1 MAKRLWTESLEQLI
15 LTWAEKAS
23 GYAWLHQN
31 SCSLY
36 KKRNLYISIPA
47 SIFSY
52 IAGITVLFSNEL
64 TNNNKQIEIYNK
76 TTTIHENDSPIFR
89 IVVGIIA
96 IVAGIL
102 SNFQEMFTFKEE
114 GEKHRIAALRFL
126 SFFREISCEL
136 SLEPSFRSSTV
147 DYITIKRFEFDKILE
162 QSPNI
167 PDIIIH
173 RFNKKFGKLHIHKP
187 DPTIGLQTIIPYG
200 RDNYKKSINIDEKFI
215 LLKYFEYWKSHT
227 TFNRNNGSHVIEIA
241 NSGSTDCNI
250 SNIKTRTLSERDAT
264 HLLYHGTL
272 STQKR
277 FLQNRNIKIRRPP
290 LMSSAK
296 TLFPNLSAINNEN
309 NDNSL

>member
-1 MAKRLWTESLEQLI
+1 MTKKIWTESLEQLI

-23 GYAWLHQN
+23 GYAWLHNN

-52 IAGITVLFSNEL
+52 IAGVIILFSNEL
-64 TNNNKQIEIYNK
+64 NTNNTANTFYNK
-76 TTTIHENDSPIFR
+76 TIAAYNTDSSTLR
-89 IVVGIIA
+89 IIVGIIA
-96 IVAGIL
+96 IISGIL

-136 SLEPSFRSSTV
+136 SLEPSFRSSPA

-167 PDIIIH
+167 PDIIIS
-173 RFNKKFGKLHIHKP
+173 RFNKRFGKLHIHKP

-200 RDNYKKSINIDEKFI
+200 RDNYKKDINIEDKYT
-215 LLKYFEYWKSHT
+215 LLKYFEKWKNHT
-227 TFNRNNGSHVIEIA
+227 TFHKINNSHVIEIA
-241 NSGSTDCNI
+241 NSGSSNYNV

-272 STQKR
+272 SEQKR
-277 FLQNRNIKIRRPP
+277 FIQNRNIKIRKPP
-290 LMSSAK
+290 FNP
-296 TLFPNLSAINNEN
+296 T
-309 NDNSL
+309 

>member
-1 MAKRLWTESLEQLI
+1 MTKKIWTESLEQLI

-23 GYAWLHQN
+23 GYAWLHNN

-52 IAGITVLFSNEL
+52 IAGVIILFSNEL
-64 TNNNKQIEIYNK
+64 NTNNTANTCYNK
-76 TTTIHENDSPIFR
+76 TTSAYNTDSSTLR
-89 IVVGIIA
+89 IIVGIIA
-96 IVAGIL
+96 IISGIL

-136 SLEPSFRSSTV
+136 SLEPSFRSSPA

-167 PDIIIH
+167 PDIIIS
-173 RFNKKFGKLHIHKP
+173 RFNKRFGKLHIHKP

-200 RDNYKKSINIDEKFI
+200 RDNYKKDINIEDKYT
-215 LLKYFEYWKSHT
+215 LLKYFEKWKNHT
-227 TFNRNNGSHVIEIA
+227 TFHKINNSHVIEIA
-241 NSGSTDCNI
+241 NSGSSNYNV

-272 STQKR
+272 SEQKR
-277 FLQNRNIKIRRPP
+277 FIQNRNIKIRKPP
-290 LMSSAK
+290 FNP
-296 TLFPNLSAINNEN
+296 T
-309 NDNSL
+309 

>member
-1 MAKRLWTESLEQLI
+1 MNKKLWTESLEQLI

-23 GYAWLHQN
+23 GYAWLHQR

-47 SIFSY
+47 SVFSY
-52 IAGITVLFSNEL
+52 IAGITILFSNEL
-64 TNNNKQIEIYNK
+64 NNSKQIKVYNK
-76 TTTIHENDSPIFR
+76 TATINETDSPIFR
-89 IVVGIIA
+89 IIIGIIA

-136 SLEPSFRSSTV
+136 SLEPSFRSSPG

-167 PDIIIH
+167 PDTIIS
-173 RFNKKFGKLHIHKP
+173 RFNKQFSKLHIHKP

-200 RDNYKKSINIDEKFI
+200 KDNYKKKINIEDKYL
-215 LLKYFEYWKSHT
+215 LLKYFECWKSHT
-227 TFNRNNGSHVIEIA
+227 NFNKHSHIIEIA
-241 NSGSTDCNI
+241 NSGSRECNI

-272 STQKR
+272 SNQKR
-277 FLQNRNIKIRRPP
+277 FLQNRNIKIRREP
-290 LMSSAK
+290 LISNAATPFSNK
-296 TLFPNLSAINNEN
+296 LDIKNN
-309 NDNSL
+309 NSL

>member
-1 MAKRLWTESLEQLI
+1 MTKKIWTESLEQLI

-23 GYAWLHQN
+23 GYAWLHNN

-52 IAGITVLFSNEL
+52 IAGVIILFSNEL
-64 TNNNKQIEIYNK
+64 NTNNTGTTFYNK
-76 TTTIHENDSPIFR
+76 TITTYNTDSSTLR
-89 IVVGIIA
+89 IIVGIIA
-96 IVAGIL
+96 IISGIL

-136 SLEPSFRSSTV
+136 SLEPSFRSSPA

-162 QSPNI
+162 QSPNV
-167 PDIIIH
+167 PDIIIF
-173 RFNKKFGKLHIHKP
+173 RFNKRFGKLHIHKP

-200 RDNYKKSINIDEKFI
+200 RDNYKKRINIEDKYT
-215 LLKYFEYWKSHT
+215 LLKYFEKWKNHT
-227 TFNRNNGSHVIEIA
+227 TFHKKNNSHVIEIA
-241 NSGSTDCNI
+241 NSGSSNYNI
-250 SNIKTRTLSERDAT
+250 ANIKTRTLSERDAT

-272 STQKR
+272 SEQKR

-290 LMSSAK
+290 LNP
-296 TLFPNLSAINNEN
+296 T
-309 NDNSL
+309 

>member
-1 MAKRLWTESLEQLI
+1 MTKKIWTESLEQLI

-23 GYAWLHQN
+23 GYAWLHNN

-52 IAGITVLFSNEL
+52 IAGVIILFSNEL
-64 TNNNKQIEIYNK
+64 NTNNTANTFYNK
-76 TTTIHENDSPIFR
+76 TTAAYNTDSSTLR
-89 IVVGIIA
+89 IIVGIIA
-96 IVAGIL
+96 IISGIL

-136 SLEPSFRSSTV
+136 SLEPSFRSSPA

-167 PDIIIH
+167 PDIIIS
-173 RFNKKFGKLHIHKP
+173 RFNKRFGKLHIHKP

-200 RDNYKKSINIDEKFI
+200 RDNYKKEINIEDKYT
-215 LLKYFEYWKSHT
+215 LLKYFEKWKNHT
-227 TFNRNNGSHVIEIA
+227 TFHKINNSHVIEIA
-241 NSGSTDCNI
+241 NSGSSNYNV

-272 STQKR
+272 SEQKR
-277 FLQNRNIKIRRPP
+277 FIQNRNIKIRKPP
-290 LMSSAK
+290 FNP
-296 TLFPNLSAINNEN
+296 T
-309 NDNSL
+309 